1 MKWYWYFFRTENR
14 NWTEFYHLKNIKY
27 QQIFRFLL
35 SGILVPVIQS
45 NGTENFDRSAKSGKK
60 VIPRKVSP
68 FFHRDAS
75 RSMWSL
81 PRITW
86 FSVQMVSALLVLP
99 HKRFEKSLLIPSYK
113 TDLSKLSW
121 SILSEVIQISKVLCT
136 YPNCIFRVQHQGVI
150 T

>member
-45 NGTENFDRSAKSGKK
+45 DGTENFDRSAKSGKK
-60 VIPRKVSP
+60 VILRKVSP

-75 RSMWSL
+75 RSIWSL
-81 PRITW
+81 PGITG

-99 HKRFEKSLLIPSYK
+99 HKKVWEVVVNSVLDK
-113 TDLSKLSW
+113 TDLSKLSLVKW
-121 SILSEVIQISKVLCT
+121 FKSVKYYALTQIVSSESNT
-136 YPNCIFRVQHQGVI
+136 RV
-150 T
+150 

>member
-60 VIPRKVSP
+60 VILRKVSP

-75 RSMWSL
+75 RSIWSL
-81 PRITW
+81 PGITG

-99 HKRFEKSLLIPSYK
+99 HKKVWEVVVNSVLDK
-113 TDLSKLSW
+113 TDLSKLSLVKW
-121 SILSEVIQISKVLCT
+121 FKSVKYYALTQIVSSESNT
-136 YPNCIFRVQHQGVI
+136 RV
-150 T
+150 

>member
-60 VIPRKVSP
+60 VILRKVSP

-75 RSMWSL
+75 RSIWSL
-81 PRITW
+81 PGITG
-86 FSVQMVSALLVLP
+86 FSVQKVSALLVLP
-99 HKRFEKSLLIPSYK
+99 HKKVWEVVVNSVLQDRPIKI
-113 TDLSKLSW
+113 
-121 SILSEVIQISKVLCT
+121 ILSEVIQISEVPCT